1 MLNTLKS
8 INSCSGVSGREHN
21 VQNKILTYIA
31 PLTDKVWEDAMGNL
45 IAVKYG
51 SGENKKKIMLCAH
64 ADEIGFIV
72 THIDDRGFIRTSPIG
87 GINFVAASFGYVVSE
102 SGVKGV
108 MVPEAGT
115 KAGDIAADKVYIDI
129 GAKDKK
135 EAEKKVQIGDTFH
148 LESNVT
154 RIGKKICGR
163 PMDDRIGCVALI
175 EIARKMSEGGCKNDI
190 YFCFSVQ
197 EEVGVRGSKT
207 AAFGIEPD
215 YAIVYDVTGT
225 GDVPGAKP
233 MACSVGGGAAIK
245 IKDSSVICDRETT
258 QKLMALAKEND
269 IKYQWEILTYGGTDT
284 SSIQMSR
291 AGCKAVALSIPTRY
305 IHTGVEMI
313 DMNDVSACVDLTLAF
328 DAAIEA

>member
-1 MLNTLKS
+1 
-8 INSCSGVSGREHN
+8 
-21 VQNKILTYIA
+21 
-31 PLTDKVWEDAMGNL
+31 MGNI
-45 IAVKYG
+45 IALKRG
-51 SGENKKKIMLCAH
+51 KGENKKKIMLCAH
-64 ADEIGFIV
+64 MDEIGFIV
-72 THIDDRGFIRTSPIG
+72 TNIDDRGFIRVSPIG
-87 GINFVAASFGYVVSE
+87 GINFVAAVYGYVVSE
-102 SGVKGV
+102 NGVKGV
-108 MVPEAGT
+108 LVPDGET
-115 KAGDIAADKVYIDI
+115 KAADIGADKIYIDI

-135 EAEKKVQIGDTFH
+135 DAEKKVKIGDTFN
-148 LESNVT
+148 LESSVT
-154 RIGKKICGR
+154 KVGKKICGR

-175 EIARKMSEGGCKNDI
+175 EIAEKLSETGCNHDI

-225 GDVPGAKP
+225 GDIPGAKP

-245 IKDSSVICDRETT
+245 IKDNSVICDRETT
-258 QKLMALAKEND
+258 QKLVSLAKEND
-269 IKYQWEILTYGGTDT
+269 IKYQLEILTYGGTDT

-313 DMNDVSACVDLTLAF
+313 DMSDVQACVELTVAF
-328 DAAIEA
+328 DAAL

>member
-8 INSCSGVSGREHN
+8 LNNCSGVSGREQN
-21 VQNKILTYIA
+21 IANKILTYIA
-31 PLTDKVWEDAMGNL
+31 PLTDKVWEDPMGNL

-51 SGENKKKIMLCAH
+51 AGENKKKIMLCAH
-64 ADEIGFIV
+64 MDEIGFIV
-72 THIDDRGFIRTSPIG
+72 THIDDKGFVRISPIG
-87 GINFVAASFGYVVSE
+87 GINFIAAVYGYVVSE
-102 SGVKGV
+102 KGVKGV
-108 MVPEAGT
+108 LVPDGGT
-115 KAGDIAADKVYIDI
+115 KAGDIGADKVYIDI

-135 EAEKKVQIGDTFH
+135 DAEKKVQIGDTFN

-175 EIARKMSEGGCKNDI
+175 EIARKMSEGCKHDV

-245 IKDSSVICDRETT
+245 IKDNSVICDRETT
-258 QKLMALAKEND
+258 QKLMSVAKDNE

-284 SSIQMSR
+284 SSIQMSS

-313 DMNDVSACVDLTLAF
+313 DMSDVEACVDLTLAF
-328 DAAIEA
+328 LREI